1 MVSTSTKTITLALAV
16 AAATTEAHN
25 KMTIPVPTW
34 PDGFYA
40 QNSPSGLITPDDVLP
55 VPSGMSYNT
64 DPTSNTNAY
73 WTAFNA
79 STYTSLKELAFDSQV
94 LTSGASNECGFSL
107 VDGTARDLPD
117 QVQWDFFTSSHQG
130 PCEVW
135 CDDVLAFE
143 DPNCSVNYP
152 ETPANLPYDTS
163 KCEGA
168 KVLMSIW
175 IALHSPPWQV
185 YTNCAPLT
193 GATSTTTTTTAPATT
208 AATTTTT
215 APTTATTAPTTAT
228 TAPTTA
234 TTAPSTATTAP
245 TVTTAAPT
253 ATTAAPTVT
262 TETPESTTSQGDVG
276 GEAKCVRHERL
287 SPFLNLPSTP
297 HKLLTIPLKNP
308 ITMVSTSVQ
317 TIALALAVLAATT
330 EAHNKMTLPLPTW
343 PDGFYNQNS
352 PSGTIT
358 PDDVL
363 PVPSGMSYNTD
374 SASNTEAYWTAFN
387 ASTYTS
393 LKELAWD
400 AQVLADGASNECGF
414 SLVDGTAQDL
424 PDEVQWDF
432 FTASHQ
438 GPCEVWCDDTLVFE
452 DWNCAVDY
460 TETPANL
467 PYDKA
472 TCEGSAVL
480 TSYWIALHTT
490 PWQIYTN
497 CAPLTGSTSTATT
510 ATSSSSDST
519 STTTT
524 TTAPASTTATTT
536 STAPATTTATTTTT
550 APATTTATPTA
561 TTTAPTATTATTTD
575 ASTEAEA
582 STDADADTTTEA
594 PATTTAAP
602 TATTAAPAATTAAPT
617 ATDAASSD
625 KCSVRRR
632 RH

>member
-1 MVSTSTKTITLALAV
+1 
-16 AAATTEAHN
+16 
-25 KMTIPVPTW
+25 
-34 PDGFYA
+34 
-40 QNSPSGLITPDDVLP
+40 
-55 VPSGMSYNT
+55 
-64 DPTSNTNAY
+64 
-73 WTAFNA
+73 
-79 STYTSLKELAFDSQV
+79 
-94 LTSGASNECGFSL
+94 
-107 VDGTARDLPD
+107 
-117 QVQWDFFTSSHQG
+117 
-130 PCEVW
+130 
-135 CDDVLAFE
+135 
-143 DPNCSVNYP
+143 
-152 ETPANLPYDTS
+152 
-163 KCEGA
+163 
-168 KVLMSIW
+168 
-175 IALHSPPWQV
+175 
-185 YTNCAPLT
+185 
-193 GATSTTTTTTAPATT
+193 
-208 AATTTTT
+208 
-215 APTTATTAPTTAT
+215 
-228 TAPTTA
+228 
-234 TTAPSTATTAP
+234 
-245 TVTTAAPT
+245 
-253 ATTAAPTVT
+253 
-262 TETPESTTSQGDVG
+262 
-276 GEAKCVRHERL
+276 
-287 SPFLNLPSTP
+287 
-297 HKLLTIPLKNP
+297 
-308 ITMVSTSVQ
+308 MVSTSVQ

-400 AQVLADGASNECGF
+400 AQVLESGASNECGF
-414 SLVDGTAQDL
+414 SLVDGTARDL

-510 ATSSSSDST
+510 NSSSSDST

-524 TTAPASTTATTT
+524 T
-536 STAPATTTATTTTT
+536 TAPATTTATTTTT
-550 APATTTATPTA
+550 APATTTATPT
-561 TTTAPTATTATTTD
+561 TTTATPTATTATPSTTTATTTD
-575 ASTEAEA
+575 S
-582 STDADADTTTEA
+582 STDAEADTTTTA

-602 TATTAAPAATTAAPT
+602 TATTSAPAATTAAPT